1 MRSVAAAAAGSEDG
15 RDRVGAPLIVLSDHI
30 FMYEFQCDKC
40 VICESGDLYSFDSRT
55 AERMWAIKML
65 GLAL

>member
-1 MRSVAAAAAGSEDG
+1 MRSVARGSEDG
-15 RDRVGAPLIVLSDHI
+15 RDPVGALPFVLSDHN

-40 VICESGDLYSFDSRT
+40 VICESGDLYSFDSHT